1 MIKYPPSH
9 QIFRKLNTQVRLLK
23 TYKKRWWNLWGKEV
37 TESMHSMFILTV
49 WYSICHQS
57 SQALSQ
63 LTHTCKLNKRKIIHH
78 TLKFPSLLCDRP
90 RLAKPAP
97 LDDTSHPHHQQ
108 LRGCERKLC
117 LIPNCQ
123 EFTNKC
129 FNLTAN
135 NTERNLLTGKKKI
148 HFIPYWRYSY
158 PTGLWSASSVSRCE
172 EAGKSSQITWTP
184 SGRKQSLSVVLKKQ
198 TNKEKN
204 TQSINFFYLYYI
216 HSKLHKKPNTLMQV
230 KIKSKVHNKS
240 ALIIK
245 AEMKK
250 KEATQGYKRKLCFFK
265 SVL

>member
-1 MIKYPPSH
+1 
-9 QIFRKLNTQVRLLK
+9 
-23 TYKKRWWNLWGKEV
+23 
-37 TESMHSMFILTV
+37 MHSMFILTV

-129 FNLTAN
+129 FNLTAD
-135 NTERNLLTGKKKI
+135 NTERNLLTGKKKKSI
-148 HFIPYWRYSY
+148 LSHTGGTVIPQGCEAPALSAGVKKLVKVARS
-158 PTGLWSASSVSRCE
+158 PGLHLGGNSHCPWC
-172 EAGKSSQITWTP
+172 
-184 SGRKQSLSVVLKKQ
+184 
-198 TNKEKN
+198 
-204 TQSINFFYLYYI
+204 
-216 HSKLHKKPNTLMQV
+216 
-230 KIKSKVHNKS
+230 
-240 ALIIK
+240 
-245 AEMKK
+245 
-250 KEATQGYKRKLCFFK
+250 
-265 SVL
+265 